1 MHACV
6 ICLIK
11 QRIMKRLALAM
22 ILDYIDTGHPALM
35 RMWEIGQR
43 GYRAMGYRIT
53 EPQEVSLD
61 FE

>member
-1 MHACV
+1 
-6 ICLIK
+6 
-11 QRIMKRLALAM
+11 MKRLALAM